1 MARTID
7 QIQAELNA
15 AYQPQADIV
24 NQQIAAL
31 PQYYGEQQQALDVA
45 RQNAYRDILGG
56 ASARG
61 LAYSGMPIAEQT
73 RYMGTKYLPALA
85 GLAQQQSQQ
94 RASLQSALNDIY
106 SQRLQRAQAIQ
117 QQELDREQQQ
127 RQFEQQLTLQ
137 REMAAM
143 QARAYGGGG
152 SSSIAPTR
160 ESYNS
165 DLADLEANLRAF
177 QAAGYR
183 GKLPSKDQT
192 VRSGNHSISW
202 QRSWCRCIIL
212 FRPEIK
218 GQHSAI
224 CIVKFFFSSHGRL
237 LGLWLLL
244 LSCRW

>member
-61 LAYSGMPIAEQT
+61 MAYSGMPIAEQT

-127 RQFEQQLTLQ
+127 RQFEQQL
-137 REMAAM
+137 AM
-143 QARAYGGGG
+143 TRSMYGGGGGGYSGGGSSGGGG
-152 SSSIAPTR
+152 SSAPTTASGWQGLVNQLKNSGLSWGDAVNAVYKQYGLREGDIASGSIADQAFRNAYLQPQKQ
-160 ESYNS
+160 SGGGLS
-165 DLADLEANLRAF
+165 GWVSNLVK
-177 QAAGYR
+177 G
-183 GKLPSKDQT
+183 
-192 VRSGNHSISW
+192 SW
-202 QRSWCRCIIL
+202 
-212 FRPEIK
+212 K
-218 GQHSAI
+218 
-224 CIVKFFFSSHGRL
+224 
-237 LGLWLLL
+237 
-244 LSCRW
+244 

>member
-61 LAYSGMPIAEQT
+61 MAYSGMPIAEQT

-127 RQFEQQLTLQ
+127 RQFEQQL
-137 REMAAM
+137 AM
-143 QARAYGGGG
+143 TRSMYGGGGGYSGGG
-152 SSSIAPTR
+152 SSSGATDWVRVINEARQKAGGDKGWGATYDYLRNQMGYDFAPR
-160 ESYNS
+160 GSA
-165 DLADLEANLRAF
+165 ADQAF
-177 QAAGYR
+177 HQVFGA
-183 GKLPSKDQT
+183 
-192 VRSGNHSISW
+192 
-202 QRSWCRCIIL
+202 
-212 FRPEIK
+212 
-218 GQHSAI
+218 
-224 CIVKFFFSSHGRL
+224 
-237 LGLWLLL
+237 
-244 LSCRW
+244 